1 MFLILPGGYG
11 ISTIW
16 KETLRWL
23 LNMVT
28 LLGLSVVLVGVDI
41 VLMNL
46 NIRARLRSEKTY
58 RRG

>member
-11 ISTIW
+11 INTIW
-16 KETLRWL
+16 KEVIRWL

-28 LLGLSVVLVGVDI
+28 LLGLSVVVMGAGI
-41 VLMNL
+41 VLMSL
-46 NIRARLRSEKTY
+46 SIRAQLRSEKTY

>member
-16 KETLRWL
+16 KEIIRWL

-28 LLGLSVVLVGVDI
+28 LLGLSVVLMGVGI
-41 VLMNL
+41 VLMSL
-46 NIRARLRSEKTY
+46 SIRAQLRLGRTY
-58 RRG
+58 RGN

>member
-1 MFLILPGGYG
+1 MFPILPGGSG

-16 KETLRWL
+16 KEIIRWL

-28 LLGLSVVLVGVDI
+28 LLGLSVVVMGVGI
-41 VLMNL
+41 VLMSL
-46 NIRARLRSEKTY
+46 SIRARLRSEKTY